1 MLIKVANEIKQSIQ
15 GLSVYR
21 LGGEE
26 FVVLLKGV
34 NGKQAYYQAEII
46 RKVVEQA
53 TFYSHTEEIAL
64 TVSIGISSLQAEQEF
79 TDFLRAADVKLYQA
93 KHEGRNQVRN

>member
-1 MLIKVANEIKQSIQ
+1 MLIIDIDHFKNINDKFGHDIGDSVLIKVANEIKQSIQ

-46 RKVVEQA
+46 RKAVEQA

-64 TVSIGISSLQAEQEF
+64 TVSIGISS
-79 TDFLRAADVKLYQA
+79 
-93 KHEGRNQVRN
+93 